1 MRFSTY
7 LIIFLIVSL
16 RGPAQKIDTSQ
27 FSRLSIYLETNI
39 KPVASQNTQTIY
51 CYQGQLAIEYNLF
64 SKFQIGIFGQTLLYS
79 GNYEIANIDNK
90 IIELSSIEYNT
101 CGITTSYKFQLN
113 KIILN
118 PKLDFGYNFFLL
130 KSLDFPTDEN
140 EFLDYRYLSLTPKI
154 NLGCKINDGLILGL
168 NFGYNYQLTAL
179 KGSKLEEFNPNGIQ
193 GGIFAII
200 PIN

>member
-7 LIIFLIVSL
+7 LIVFLIVSF
-16 RGPAQKIDTSQ
+16 RSAAQKIDTSQ

-39 KPVASQNTQTIY
+39 KPVASLNTKTIL

-64 SKFQIGIFGQTLLYS
+64 SKFQIDIFGQTLLYS
-79 GNYEIANIDNK
+79 GNYELANIDNK
-90 IIELSSIEYNT
+90 IIELTSIEYNT
-101 CGITTSYKFQLN
+101 CGIATGYKFQLN

-118 PKLDFGYNFFLL
+118 PKLDIGYNFFLV
-130 KSLDFPTDEN
+130 KSLDFPKDRN
-140 EFLDYRYLSLTPKI
+140 EFLDYRYLSITPKI
-154 NLGCKINDGLILGL
+154 NLGFSISDGLTLGL
-168 NFGYNYQLTAL
+168 NFGYYTQVTAL

-193 GGIFAII
+193 SGIFAIV

>member
-7 LIIFLIVSL
+7 LIVFLIVSF
-16 RGPAQKIDTSQ
+16 RSAAQKIDTSQ

-39 KPVASQNTQTIY
+39 KPVASLNTKTIL

-64 SKFQIGIFGQTLLYS
+64 SKFQIDIFGQTLLYS
-79 GNYEIANIDNK
+79 GNYELANIDNK
-90 IIELSSIEYNT
+90 IIELTSIEYNT
-101 CGITTSYKFQLN
+101 CGIATGYKFQLN

-118 PKLDFGYNFFLL
+118 PKLDIGYNFFLV
-130 KSLDFPTDEN
+130 KSLDFPKDRN
-140 EFLDYRYLSLTPKI
+140 EFLDYRYLSITPKI
-154 NLGCKINDGLILGL
+154 NLGFSISDGLTLGL
-168 NFGYNYQLTAL
+168 NIGYYTQVTAL

-193 GGIFAII
+193 SGIFAIV

>member
-1 MRFSTY
+1 MRFPTY
-7 LIIFLIVSL
+7 LIVFLIVSF
-16 RGPAQKIDTSQ
+16 RSAAQKIDTSQ

-39 KPVASQNTQTIY
+39 KPVASLNTKTIL

-64 SKFQIGIFGQTLLYS
+64 SKFQIGIFGQTLLYT
-79 GNYEIANIDNK
+79 GNYEIANIANK

-101 CGITTSYKFQLN
+101 CGITTGYKFQLN

-118 PKLDFGYNFFLL
+118 PKLDIGYNYFLV
-130 KSLDFPTDEN
+130 KSLDFPKDRN
-140 EFLDYRYLSLTPKI
+140 EFLDYRYLSITPKI
-154 NLGCKINDGLILGL
+154 NLGFSISDGLTLGL
-168 NFGYNYQLTAL
+168 NFGYYTQVTAL

-193 GGIFAII
+193 GGIFAIV

>member
-7 LIIFLIVSL
+7 LIVFLIVSF
-16 RGPAQKIDTSQ
+16 RSAAQKIDTSQ

-39 KPVASQNTQTIY
+39 KPVASLNTKTIL

-64 SKFQIGIFGQTLLYS
+64 SKFQIDIFGQTLLYS
-79 GNYEIANIDNK
+79 GNYELANIDNK
-90 IIELSSIEYNT
+90 IIELTSIEYNT
-101 CGITTSYKFQLN
+101 CGIATGYKFQLN

-118 PKLDFGYNFFLL
+118 PKLDIGYNFFLV
-130 KSLDFPTDEN
+130 KSLDFPKDRN
-140 EFLDYRYLSLTPKI
+140 EFLDYRYLSITPKI
-154 NLGCKINDGLILGL
+154 NLGFSISDGLTLGL
-168 NFGYNYQLTAL
+168 NIGYNKQVTAL

-193 GGIFAII
+193 SGIFAIV